1 MIDGPVKVLLVED
14 SESDAALVKASLNND
29 TNGQFEVT
37 QVERLSEGLE
47 QLQRTKFDVLLLDL
61 SLPDSSGR
69 DTFIKARTHAPEVPI
84 VVMTGIMDEAVGLDA
99 LRHGIQDYLVK
110 GQAYTSQTP
119 RAIRYAI
126 QRKNLEMAL
135 QRERDNLEIRVRE
148 RTVELLEANRAM
160 LSEIARRR
168 EAEEAQKHILRRLS
182 VAEETERVRISREL
196 HDQLGQHLTV
206 MKLGLYSLQQQ
217 CPCLPNPPSAKAKSM
232 PDRQPSAAAQKLR
245 TMLGHDFTP
254 SELGREMLQGQ
265 CPFAEE
271 VRNGARKLEKLADGL
286 MRDIHR
292 LAWELHPG
300 VLDDLGLEAALQRYT
315 SEWSS
320 NSTIPIDF
328 HSEGVDTDRLPL
340 ELETAL
346 YRVTQEALNNVL
358 KHAKA
363 RRVSVLLERRADLAS
378 LIVEDD
384 GIGFDSDAMLQAAG
398 TQNKLGLLGMKER
411 IRLAGGTFNVESTID
426 QGTTVFVRIPLRR
439 DTESKTTI

>member
-1 MIDGPVKVLLVED
+1 MNDGPVKVLLVED
-14 SESDAALVKASLNND
+14 SESDAALVKAALNND
-29 TNGQFEVT
+29 TNGRFEVT
-37 QVERLSEGLE
+37 RVERLSEGLE
-47 QLQRTKFDVLLLDL
+47 QLKRSNYDVLLLDL

-69 DTFIKARTHAPEVPI
+69 ETFVRARIHAPEVPI
-84 VVMTGIMDEAVGLDA
+84 LVMTGIMDESLGLDA

-126 QRKNLEMAL
+126 ERKNLEMAL
-135 QRERDNLEIRVRE
+135 QTERDNLEIRVRE

-160 LSEIARRR
+160 LSEIALRR
-168 EAEEAQKHILRRLS
+168 EAEEAQKHILRRLG

-206 MKLGLYSLQQQ
+206 MKLGLHSLQRQ
-217 CPCLPNPPSAKAKSM
+217 CPCLPNPPPAEAESM
-232 PDRQPSAAAQKLR
+232 PDKQPSAAAQKLR
-245 TMLGHDFTP
+245 TMLGHDLTP
-254 SELGREMLQGQ
+254 TELGREVLQGQ
-265 CPFAEE
+265 CPFAED
-271 VRNGARKLEKLADGL
+271 VRNGARKLEMLADGL

-315 SEWSS
+315 SEWSA

-328 HSEGVDTDRLPL
+328 HCEGMDTNRLPL

-384 GIGFDSDAMLQAAG
+384 GIGFDSDAILQAAG

-411 IRLAGGTFNVESTID
+411 IRLAGGTFNIESTID
-426 QGTTVFVRIPLRR
+426 RGTTVFVRIPLSR
-439 DTESKTTI
+439 DTDNKTTK